1 MLLVVPDLPPSGAA
15 ACAPSAMPAPA
26 LARLRFGGAR
36 RLRGGWRSWLAAR
49 CGRPDLDGLPLA
61 AVVAAALPRPI
72 SAAAVT
78 DSAASKQGDTS
89 NQGEISGSAW
99 LATPL
104 HLVAGLDT
112 VHLRQDGIVRLDV
125 PEREALAAGF
135 AAALGGGRLQLSPA
149 GAEAFVLQGL
159 DLDAVQTV
167 EPVDCLGGSLADAQP
182 SGPGAVGLRRLMSE
196 IEMWLHEHP
205 VNLQRVA
212 RGARPVNALWLWGG
226 AATQRP
232 AIAGF
237 GAVAAAGAG
246 RRPVPDAAADAVPD
260 GVAAIVRD
268 DTVPQ
273 CVYADDA
280 WTRAVV
286 RLAGLELA
294 PEGVTPDPA
303 AFALAGD
310 ALVVARWHAA
320 DPPDAAAFEAR
331 FLEPALAALRRGA
344 LGRLTLVTA
353 GRVVTVEAG
362 DRFRWWRPRRDWL
375 TALEV

>member
-1 MLLVVPDLPPSGAA
+1 
-15 ACAPSAMPAPA
+15 MPAQA
-26 LARLRFGGAR
+26 LARLRFGAAR
-36 RLRGGWRSWLAAR
+36 RLPSGWRSWLTAR
-49 CGRPDLDGLPLA
+49 CGRPDLDGLALA
-61 AVVAAALPRPI
+61 AVVAAALPMST
-72 SAAAVT
+72 SAAT
-78 DSAASKQGDTS
+78 DGAASSQG
-89 NQGEISGSAW
+89 GASGGAW

-104 HLVAGLDT
+104 HLVAGLDS
-112 VHLRQDGIVRLDV
+112 VHLPQDGIVRLDV

-159 DLDAVQTV
+159 DLEAVQTV
-167 EPVDCLGGSLADAQP
+167 EPVDCLGGNLADAQP
-182 SGPGAVGLRRLMSE
+182 TGPGAAGLRRLMSE

-226 AATQRP
+226 ATPQRP
-232 AIAGF
+232 AIAGY
-237 GAVAAAGAG
+237 GVAAAAAATPAGSDRHPAPGAT
-246 RRPVPDAAADAVPD
+246 PDAAPD
-260 GVAAIVRD
+260 GAGMLAGD

-273 CVYADDA
+273 CVHADEA
-280 WTRAVV
+280 WTRAVA

-294 PEGVTPDPA
+294 PEGVAPEPA

-310 ALVVARWHAA
+310 ALVVARWHAT

-353 GRVVTVEAG
+353 ERVVTVEAG